1 MTISRR
7 PLSYVNVINIYMASD
22 DRAFEAQRVGTPKPI
37 WIVVLLLGLWISW
50 PVGLVVLAV
59 LFWTGRLEGW
69 KRAGLSLWQEGIAS
83 MRQPGNW
90 WSPHASGN
98 NAFDR
103 YRSDTLQR
111 LEEEQKEFR
120 EFLSRLRAAK
130 DKAEFD
136 QFMTDRRNQA
146 GRALLPTQS

>member
-1 MTISRR
+1 MTAVFK
-7 PLSYVNVINIYMASD
+7 LN
-22 DRAFEAQRVGTPKPI
+22 EWQRPKPI

-69 KRAGLSLWQEGIAS
+69 KRAGLDLWQEGIGS

-90 WSPHASGN
+90 WSPRASGN
-98 NAFDR
+98 NAFDQ

-136 QFMTDRRNQA
+136 QFMKDRRNQA
-146 GRALLPTQS
+146 GSALLPTQS

>member
-1 MTISRR
+1 MMSLLSAGTNATI
-7 PLSYVNVINIYMASD
+7 
-22 DRAFEAQRVGTPKPI
+22 GT
-37 WIVVLLLGLWISW
+37 
-50 PVGLVVLAV
+50 LAG
-59 LFWTGRLEGW
+59 T
-69 KRAGLSLWQEGIAS
+69 Q
-83 MRQPGNW
+83 
-90 WSPHASGN
+90 ASGN
-98 NAFDR
+98 DAFDR

-146 GRALLPTQS
+146 GSALLPTQS